1 MNNIISKLFNL
12 TKKLNQKELS
22 FQKIKNSTKIL
33 KIFQSISSYNEWS
46 EVRYVGGCVRKILNN
61 ENYDDID
68 LATNL
73 DPHQIKECL
82 IVNNIKF
89 FETGIKHGTITA
101 TIEKQNFEITSLRKD
116 IATDGRHAEVLFTK
130 DWNEDSSRRDFTIN
144 SIYADIDGNIF
155 DPNDGANDL
164 KNGIVRFIGNP
175 EKRIKEDY
183 LRILRYLR
191 FFSTYSL
198 KDHQPEIKKSIMQNI
213 SGVVGLSKE
222 RLLDEFKK
230 IFKSGALFKLNKDHF
245 SNDVISLV
253 FPQFINLNLLTK
265 LDKNNQK
272 TLLVKS
278 FDFLLAFLVI
288 DETDNS
294 DYFLYKFKTSNETK
308 KKINFLKKSF
318 LESAEKNYFSKKNLE
333 KIFYFNEKSD
343 VLDLIDFEL
352 FKSKKNKKKLIEL
365 KNYFIKTEKPVFP
378 VKAKN
383 IMEKFDLKEGRELG
397 QKLKYLEDLWVNNSF
412 NISDKEIE
420 KTFQG

>member
-82 IVNNIKF
+82 IANNIKF

>member
-12 TKKLNQKELS
+12 KKKLNQKEIS

-33 KIFQSISSYNEWS
+33 KIFQSISSYSEWS

-73 DPHQIKECL
+73 DPQQIKECL
-82 IVNNIKF
+82 NANNIKF

-191 FFSTYSL
+191 FFSAYSL

-253 FPQFINLNLLTK
+253 FPQFINLNLLIK

-318 LESAEKNYFSKKNLE
+318 LESTEKNYFSKKNLE

-412 NISDKEIE
+412 NISEKEIE

>member
-1 MNNIISKLFNL
+1 MNNIISKIFNL

-33 KIFQSISSYNEWS
+33 KIFQSISSHNEWS

-73 DPHQIKECL
+73 DPQQIKECL
-82 IVNNIKF
+82 SANNIKF

>member
-73 DPHQIKECL
+73 DPQQIKECL
-82 IVNNIKF
+82 IANNIKF

-412 NISDKEIE
+412 NISEKEIE

>member
-1 MNNIISKLFNL
+1 MNNIISKFFNL
-12 TKKLNQKELS
+12 KKKLNQKELS

-33 KIFQSISSYNEWS
+33 KIFQSISSYSEWS

-73 DPHQIKECL
+73 DPQQIKECL
-82 IVNNIKF
+82 NANNIKF

-191 FFSTYSL
+191 FFSAYSL

-253 FPQFINLNLLTK
+253 FPQFINLNLLIK

-318 LESAEKNYFSKKNLE
+318 LESTEKNYFSKKNLE

-383 IMEKFDLKEGRELG
+383 IMEKFNLKEGRELG

>member
-73 DPHQIKECL
+73 DPQQIKECL
-82 IVNNIKF
+82 SANNIKF

-272 TLLVKS
+272 TLLDKS

-288 DETDNS
+288 DGTDNS

>member
-33 KIFQSISSYNEWS
+33 KIFQSISSHNEWS

-73 DPHQIKECL
+73 DPQQIKECL
-82 IVNNIKF
+82 SANNIKF

-288 DETDNS
+288 DGTDNS

>member
-1 MNNIISKLFNL
+1 MNNIISKLFNV

-33 KIFQSISSYNEWS
+33 KIFQSISSYSEWS

-73 DPHQIKECL
+73 DPQQIKECL
-82 IVNNIKF
+82 SANNIKF

-101 TIEKQNFEITSLRKD
+101 TIEKKNFEITSLRKD

-198 KDHQPEIKKSIMQNI
+198 KDHQTEIKKSIMQNI

-230 IFKSGALFKLNKDHF
+230 IFKSGTLFKLNKDDF

-272 TLLVKS
+272 TLLDKS

-318 LESAEKNYFSKKNLE
+318 LESGEKNYFSKKNLE

-352 FKSKKNKKKLIEL
+352 LKSKKNKKKLIEL
-365 KNYFIKTEKPVFP
+365 KKYFIKTEKPVFP

>member
-1 MNNIISKLFNL
+1 MNNIISKFFNL
-12 TKKLNQKELS
+12 KKKLNQKELS

-33 KIFQSISSYNEWS
+33 KIFQSISSYSEWS

-73 DPHQIKECL
+73 DPQQIKECL
-82 IVNNIKF
+82 NANNIKF

-191 FFSTYSL
+191 FFSAYSL

-318 LESAEKNYFSKKNLE
+318 LESTEKNYFSKKNLE

-352 FKSKKNKKKLIEL
+352 LKSKKNKKKLIEL
-365 KNYFIKTEKPVFP
+365 KKYFIKTEKPVFP

>member
-1 MNNIISKLFNL
+1 MNNIISKIFNL

-33 KIFQSISSYNEWS
+33 KIFQSISSHNEWS

-73 DPHQIKECL
+73 DPQQIKECL
-82 IVNNIKF
+82 SANNIKF

-198 KDHQPEIKKSIMQNI
+198 KDHQSEIKKSIMQNI

-288 DETDNS
+288 DKTDNS

>member
-33 KIFQSISSYNEWS
+33 KIFQSISSHNEWS

-73 DPHQIKECL
+73 DPQQIKECL
-82 IVNNIKF
+82 SSNNIKF

-308 KKINFLKKSF
+308 KKIIFLKKSF

-343 VLDLIDFEL
+343 ALDLIDFEL
-352 FKSKKNKKKLIEL
+352 FKLKTNKKKLIEL

>member
-33 KIFQSISSYNEWS
+33 KIFQSISSHNEWS

-82 IVNNIKF
+82 IANNIKF

-130 DWNEDSSRRDFTIN
+130 DWNEDSGRRDFTIN

-183 LRILRYLR
+183 LRILRY
-191 FFSTYSL
+191 
-198 KDHQPEIKKSIMQNI
+198 
-213 SGVVGLSKE
+213 
-222 RLLDEFKK
+222 
-230 IFKSGALFKLNKDHF
+230 
-245 SNDVISLV
+245 
-253 FPQFINLNLLTK
+253 
-265 LDKNNQK
+265 
-272 TLLVKS
+272 
-278 FDFLLAFLVI
+278 
-288 DETDNS
+288 
-294 DYFLYKFKTSNETK
+294 
-308 KKINFLKKSF
+308 
-318 LESAEKNYFSKKNLE
+318 
-333 KIFYFNEKSD
+333 
-343 VLDLIDFEL
+343 
-352 FKSKKNKKKLIEL
+352 
-365 KNYFIKTEKPVFP
+365 
-378 VKAKN
+378 
-383 IMEKFDLKEGRELG
+383 
-397 QKLKYLEDLWVNNSF
+397 
-412 NISDKEIE
+412 
-420 KTFQG
+420 

>member
-33 KIFQSISSYNEWS
+33 KIFQSISSHNEWS

-73 DPHQIKECL
+73 DPQQIKECL
-82 IVNNIKF
+82 SANNIKF

-294 DYFLYKFKTSNETK
+294 DYFLFKFKTSNETK

-352 FKSKKNKKKLIEL
+352 LKSKKNKKKLIEL

>member
-33 KIFQSISSYNEWS
+33 KIFQSISSHNEWS

-73 DPHQIKECL
+73 DPQQIKECL
-82 IVNNIKF
+82 SANNIKF

-294 DYFLYKFKTSNETK
+294 DYFLFKFKTSNETK

>member
-33 KIFQSISSYNEWS
+33 KIFQSISSHNEWS

-73 DPHQIKECL
+73 DPQQIKECL
-82 IVNNIKF
+82 SANNIKF

-253 FPQFINLNLLTK
+253 FPL
-265 LDKNNQK
+265 
-272 TLLVKS
+272 
-278 FDFLLAFLVI
+278 
-288 DETDNS
+288 
-294 DYFLYKFKTSNETK
+294 
-308 KKINFLKKSF
+308 
-318 LESAEKNYFSKKNLE
+318 
-333 KIFYFNEKSD
+333 
-343 VLDLIDFEL
+343 
-352 FKSKKNKKKLIEL
+352 
-365 KNYFIKTEKPVFP
+365 
-378 VKAKN
+378 
-383 IMEKFDLKEGRELG
+383 
-397 QKLKYLEDLWVNNSF
+397 
-412 NISDKEIE
+412 
-420 KTFQG
+420 

>member
-1 MNNIISKLFNL
+1 MNNIISKIFNL

-33 KIFQSISSYNEWS
+33 KIFQSISSHNEWS

-73 DPHQIKECL
+73 DPQQIKECL
-82 IVNNIKF
+82 SANNIKF

-245 SNDVISLV
+245 SNDVISLI

-288 DETDNS
+288 DKTDNS

>member
-33 KIFQSISSYNEWS
+33 KIFQSISSYSEWS

-73 DPHQIKECL
+73 DPQQIKECL
-82 IVNNIKF
+82 NANNIKF

-191 FFSTYSL
+191 FFSAYSL

-318 LESAEKNYFSKKNLE
+318 LESTEKNYFSKKNLE

>member
-1 MNNIISKLFNL
+1 M
-12 TKKLNQKELS
+12 
-22 FQKIKNSTKIL
+22 
-33 KIFQSISSYNEWS
+33 
-46 EVRYVGGCVRKILNN
+46 GGCVRKILNN

-73 DPHQIKECL
+73 DPQQIKECL
-82 IVNNIKF
+82 SANNIKF

>member
-1 MNNIISKLFNL
+1 MNNIISKIFNL

-33 KIFQSISSYNEWS
+33 KIFQSISSHNEWS

-73 DPHQIKECL
+73 DPQQIKECL
-82 IVNNIKF
+82 SANNIKF

-412 NISDKEIE
+412 NISEKEIE

>member
-1 MNNIISKLFNL
+1 MNNIISKIFNL

-33 KIFQSISSYNEWS
+33 KIFQSISSHNEWS

-73 DPHQIKECL
+73 DPQQIKECL
-82 IVNNIKF
+82 SANNIKF

-318 LESAEKNYFSKKNLE
+318 LESADKNYFSKKNLE

-383 IMEKFDLKEGRELG
+383 IMEKFNLKEGRELG

>member
-33 KIFQSISSYNEWS
+33 KIFQSISSHNEWS

-73 DPHQIKECL
+73 DPQQIKECL
-82 IVNNIKF
+82 SANNIKF

-294 DYFLYKFKTSNETK
+294 DYFLFKFKTSNETK

-352 FKSKKNKKKLIEL
+352 LKSKKNKKKLIEL

-383 IMEKFDLKEGRELG
+383 IMEKFNLKEGRELG

>member
-33 KIFQSISSYNEWS
+33 KIFQSISSHNEWS

-73 DPHQIKECL
+73 DPQQIKECL
-82 IVNNIKF
+82 SANNIKF

-412 NISDKEIE
+412 NISEKEIE

>member
-12 TKKLNQKELS
+12 KKKLNQKEIS

-33 KIFQSISSYNEWS
+33 KIFQSISSYSEWS

-73 DPHQIKECL
+73 DPQQIKECL
-82 IVNNIKF
+82 SANNIKF

-198 KDHQPEIKKSIMQNI
+198 KDHQTEIKKSIMQNI

-230 IFKSGALFKLNKDHF
+230 IFKSGTLFKLNKDDF

-272 TLLVKS
+272 ILLIKS

-318 LESAEKNYFSKKNLE
+318 LESGEKNYFSKKNLE

>member
-12 TKKLNQKELS
+12 KKKLNQKEIS

-33 KIFQSISSYNEWS
+33 KIFQSISSYSEWS

-73 DPHQIKECL
+73 DPQQIKECL
-82 IVNNIKF
+82 SANNIKF

-101 TIEKQNFEITSLRKD
+101 TIEKKNFEITSLRKD

-198 KDHQPEIKKSIMQNI
+198 KDHQTEIKKSIMQNI

-230 IFKSGALFKLNKDHF
+230 IFKSGTLFKLNKDDF

-272 TLLVKS
+272 TLLDKS

-288 DETDNS
+288 DGTDNS

-318 LESAEKNYFSKKNLE
+318 LESGEKNYFSKKNLE

-352 FKSKKNKKKLIEL
+352 LKSKKNKKKLIEL
-365 KNYFIKTEKPVFP
+365 KKYFIKTEKPVFP

>member
-82 IVNNIKF
+82 IANNIKF

-101 TIEKQNFEITSLRKD
+101 TIENQNFEITSLRKD

-130 DWNEDSSRRDFTIN
+130 DWNEDSGRRDFTIN

>member
-1 MNNIISKLFNL
+1 MNNIISKIFNL

-33 KIFQSISSYNEWS
+33 KIFQSISSHNEWS

-73 DPHQIKECL
+73 DPQQIKECL
-82 IVNNIKF
+82 SANNIKF

-294 DYFLYKFKTSNETK
+294 DYFLFKFKTSNETK

>member
-33 KIFQSISSYNEWS
+33 KIFQSISSHNEWS

-73 DPHQIKECL
+73 DPQQIKECL
-82 IVNNIKF
+82 SANNIKF

-318 LESAEKNYFSKKNLE
+318 LESGEKNYFSKKNLE

>member
-73 DPHQIKECL
+73 DPQQIKECL
-82 IVNNIKF
+82 IANNIKF

-101 TIEKQNFEITSLRKD
+101 TIENQNFEITSLRKD

-318 LESAEKNYFSKKNLE
+318 LESTEKNYFSKKNLE

>member
-33 KIFQSISSYNEWS
+33 KIFQSISSHNEWS

-73 DPHQIKECL
+73 DPQQIKECL
-82 IVNNIKF
+82 SANNIKF

-213 SGVVGLSKE
+213 SGVVGLSRE

-294 DYFLYKFKTSNETK
+294 DYFLFKFKTSNETK

-318 LESAEKNYFSKKNLE
+318 LESTEKNYFSKKNLE

-352 FKSKKNKKKLIEL
+352 LKSKKNKKKLIEL

-383 IMEKFDLKEGRELG
+383 IKEKFNLKEGRELG

>member
-73 DPHQIKECL
+73 DPQQIKECL
-82 IVNNIKF
+82 SANNIKF

-352 FKSKKNKKKLIEL
+352 LKSKKNKKKLIEL

-383 IMEKFDLKEGRELG
+383 IMEKFNLKEGRELG

>member
-1 MNNIISKLFNL
+1 M
-12 TKKLNQKELS
+12 
-22 FQKIKNSTKIL
+22 
-33 KIFQSISSYNEWS
+33 EWA
-46 EVRYVGGCVRKILNN
+46 RYVGGCVRKILNN

-73 DPHQIKECL
+73 DPQQIKECL
-82 IVNNIKF
+82 NANNIKF

-318 LESAEKNYFSKKNLE
+318 LESTEKNYFSKKNLE

>member
-33 KIFQSISSYNEWS
+33 KIFQSISSHNEWS

-73 DPHQIKECL
+73 DPQQIKECL
-82 IVNNIKF
+82 SANNIKF

-294 DYFLYKFKTSNETK
+294 DYFLFKFKTSNETK

-383 IMEKFDLKEGRELG
+383 IMEKFNLKEGRELG

>member
-1 MNNIISKLFNL
+1 MNNIISKFFNL

-33 KIFQSISSYNEWS
+33 KIFQSISSHNEWS

-73 DPHQIKECL
+73 DPQQIKECL
-82 IVNNIKF
+82 SANNIKF

-318 LESAEKNYFSKKNLE
+318 LES
-333 KIFYFNEKSD
+333 D
-343 VLDLIDFEL
+343 
-352 FKSKKNKKKLIEL
+352 
-365 KNYFIKTEKPVFP
+365 
-378 VKAKN
+378 
-383 IMEKFDLKEGRELG
+383 
-397 QKLKYLEDLWVNNSF
+397 
-412 NISDKEIE
+412 
-420 KTFQG
+420 

>member
-82 IVNNIKF
+82 SANNIKF

>member
-1 MNNIISKLFNL
+1 MNNIISKIFNL

-33 KIFQSISSYNEWS
+33 KIFQSISSHNEWS

-73 DPHQIKECL
+73 DPQQIKECL
-82 IVNNIKF
+82 SANNIKF

-288 DETDNS
+288 DKTDNS